1 MWLEGSAIH
10 LLSNSYLSPISR
22 APGFSSWVKHLLRLW
37 NKPCGNCPVC
47 TVLISSRKYKGC
59 LFFFFFF
66 SLTQRPL
73 LLTSLEYWCQNHP
86 SQFQLHLNPFKQLQG
101 PLKAGSRVPFPQ
113 ASVSSRKS
121 SPHAGLS
128 GRVWSELNL
137 VKEEFSLPQPPVG
150 IHKST
155 SPPFPAPPKWAWEQP
170 SISTASDSRKGDCEG
185 IDYLHSLKKK

>member
-1 MWLEGSAIH
+1 MHCFNFKQKIEGLFI
-10 LLSNSYLSPISR
+10 
-22 APGFSSWVKHLLRLW
+22 
-37 NKPCGNCPVC
+37 
-47 TVLISSRKYKGC
+47 LIF
-59 LFFFFFF
+59 FFFFFF

-73 LLTSLEYWCQNHP
+73 LLTSLEYTNWCQNHP
-86 SQFQLHLNPFKQLQG
+86 TQFQLHLNPFKQLQG

-113 ASVSSRKS
+113 ASVSSQKS

-185 IDYLHSLKKK
+185 MTTYIPLRKSSLCINSSRGLRIQRIPWDAVWISICL